1 MSFDVRHFSFSGK
14 WNPPGQR
21 RSTVVT
27 TADCKD
33 FIVLLV
39 FFAVFQLAG
48 CISDKVSE
56 QSTLTSYQQTL
67 ADQGPQERA
76 DTEGRDLLHPLGL
89 LKPAAPP
96 TGVIPEIEIV
106 TDPNTGKKSA
116 ALIIEQAVARTLAN
130 SPEIRV
136 VSFDPSIAKQDI
148 TKAAAEFDI
157 TAFGR
162 LNYEEEDN
170 PVNSIFQAGQSEVGT
185 FESGIKQRGITGSE
199 WSLSYGFTR
208 SWDDL
213 TGRTLPTR
221 YEPILGF
228 QLRQP
233 LLRDA
238 WQEVTLSGVNVAKL
252 NYRIILLGFREKA
265 EDTATQVISAYWR
278 LFQSRSD
285 YGILE
290 ALLDRT
296 LDTLKKVEG
305 RKEID
310 ATDVQI
316 KQVEA
321 FVKAREGVLLQARKG
336 VIDAQDTLIRL
347 MADTQLGLLDE
358 FEIIPVSIASLEV
371 EELEPSEILSIA
383 MKKNPVIQK
392 ARIAI
397 KIAEVNILVAKN
409 QDMPRLDLV
418 ASARAHGLARGLD
431 NAQDQLNKGEFVSYG
446 VGLTLEYPLGN
457 RQRKAE
463 LHQRKLERRRA
474 ISALQNAA
482 DLVAIQAKEGV
493 RRIETNYSEIKVQN
507 NVVKAAKIHLQA
519 LEDSELIREQLTPEF
534 LLVKLQAQETLANAQ
549 RAETRAI
556 VDFNISL
563 VQLAKTLGTV
573 LELHQVETSLPT
585 VSDNNSIPE

>member
-1 MSFDVRHFSFSGK
+1 MSFDVRHFSFGGNR
-14 WNPPGQR
+14 NPIGRKQ
-21 RSTVVT
+21 STVVT
-27 TADCKD
+27 ATDCRD
-33 FIVLLV
+33 FVVLLV
-39 FFAVFQLAG
+39 FSAVFQLAG

-56 QSTLTSYQQTL
+56 QSALTSYQQTL
-67 ADQGPQERA
+67 ADQGPQERV

-89 LKPAAPP
+89 LKPAPSP
-96 TGVIPEIEIV
+96 TGAIPDIEIV
-106 TDPNTGKKSA
+106 TDPNTGKKSV
-116 ALIIEQAVARTLAN
+116 ALMIEQAVARTLAN

-136 VSFDPSIAKQDI
+136 VSFDPSIAKQDV

-162 LNYEEEDN
+162 LNYEGEDN

-185 FESGIKQRGITGSE
+185 FESGIKQRGVTGSE

-238 WQEVTLSGVNVAKL
+238 WQEVTLSGVNVARL
-252 NYRIILLGFREKA
+252 NYKIILLGFREKA

-278 LFQSRSD
+278 LLQARSD
-285 YGILE
+285 YGTHE

-321 FVKAREGVLLQARKG
+321 FVKAREGALLQARKG
-336 VIDAQDTLIRL
+336 VIDAQDILIRL
-347 MADTQLGLLDE
+347 MADAQLGVLDE
-358 FEIIPVSIASLEV
+358 FQIIPVSTASLEA
-371 EELEPSEILSIA
+371 EELEPSEILDIA

-397 KIAEVNILVAKN
+397 KIAEINIRVAENK
-409 QDMPRLDLV
+409 DMPRLDLV

-431 NAQDQLNKGEFVSYG
+431 NAQDQLNNGDFVSYG

-463 LHQRKLERRRA
+463 LLKRKLERRKA

-482 DLVAIQAKEGV
+482 DLVAIQAKEGI
-493 RRIETNYSEIKVQN
+493 RRIETNYLEIKVQN
-507 NVVKAAKIHLQA
+507 NVVEAAKIHLQA

-534 LLVKLQAQETLANAQ
+534 LLVKLQAQETLAHAQ
-549 RAETRAI
+549 RAEIRAI

-585 VSDNNSIPE
+585 VSDDNSIPE

>member
-1 MSFDVRHFSFSGK
+1 MSFDVRFSCFCSSA
-14 WNPPGQR
+14 QR
-21 RSTVVT
+21 WPIVVSVDT
-27 TADCKD
+27 YRNL
-33 FIVLLV
+33 IVLLM
-39 FFAVFQLAG
+39 FFTVFQLAG

-96 TGVIPEIEIV
+96 TGAIPEVEIV
-106 TDPNTGKKSA
+106 TDSDTSKKIIN
-116 ALIIEQAVARTLAN
+116 LTIEQAIARTLAN

-157 TAFGR
+157 TAFGH

-252 NYRIILLGFREKA
+252 NYKIILLGFREKA

-278 LFQSRSD
+278 LFQARSD
-285 YGILE
+285 YEILE
-290 ALLDRT
+290 VLLDRT

-321 FVKAREGVLLQARKG
+321 FVKAREGTLLQARKS
-336 VIDAQDTLIRL
+336 VIDAQDTLVRL

-358 FEIIPVSIASLEV
+358 FQIIPVSTASLEV

-397 KIAEVNILVAKN
+397 EIADINIRVAKN
-409 QDMPRLDLV
+409 QDMPCLDLV
-418 ASARAHGLARGLD
+418 ASARSQGLARGLD

-463 LHQRKLERRRA
+463 LLKRKLERRKA
-474 ISALQNAA
+474 VSALQNAA
-482 DLVAIQAKEGV
+482 DQVAILAKEGV
-493 RRIETNYSEIKVQN
+493 RRIETNYSEIQVQSDA
-507 NVVKAAKIHLQA
+507 VEAAKIHLQA
-519 LEDSELIREQLTPEF
+519 LEETELIRERLTPEF
-534 LLVKLQAQETLANAQ
+534 LLVKLQAQETLANAK
-549 RAETRAI
+549 RAEMRAI
-556 VDFNISL
+556 ADFNISL

-573 LELHQVETSLPT
+573 LELHQVETSLPLVLDDNT
-585 VSDNNSIPE
+585 ISD